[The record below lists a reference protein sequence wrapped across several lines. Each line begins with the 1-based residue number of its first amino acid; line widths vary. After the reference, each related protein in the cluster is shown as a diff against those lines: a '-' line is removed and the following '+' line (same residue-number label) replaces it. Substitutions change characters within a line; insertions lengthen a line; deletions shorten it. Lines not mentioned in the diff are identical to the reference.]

1 MLLPKGSG
9 DLADGEA
16 APAKKADL
24 GVRTASAIVM
34 VAVAGAALWAGGMVW
49 TGFVVAISAGVLWE
63 WLKLSFGIARG
74 FFARVLWFV
83 AGVVYIGMAGA
94 TLTALPMLYGPL
106 GPLMPVVVVVAT
118 DVGAYFAGRRFGGP
132 KIAPR
137 ISPSKTWSGLF
148 GGMIFAGLALWA
160 LVGEAGWQISQH
172 SRYAVPVLYDPVEI
186 GRVVR
191 YGMLAAVLAQGG
203 DFFESWMKRRA
214 GVKDSGRLIPGHG
227 GLFDRVDGLLAVC
240 FVLGVMG
247 LVISGNTSILTAR

>member
-1 MLLPKGSG
+1 VDGNTQGDALLG
-9 DLADGEA
+9 A
-16 APAKKADL
+16 APKKSDL
-24 GVRTASAIVM
+24 GVRAASAIVM

-49 TGFVVAISAGVLWE
+49 TGFVLLICAGVLWE
-63 WLKLSFGIARG
+63 WVKLSFGIARG
-74 FFARVLWFV
+74 FFGRVLWFV
-83 AGVVYIGMAGA
+83 AGVVYIGVAGT
-94 TLTALPMLYGPL
+94 TLTALPILYGRW

-132 KIAPR
+132 KIAPS
-137 ISPSKTWSGLF
+137 ISPSKTWSGLI
-148 GGMIFAGLALWA
+148 GGMVFAGLALWA
-160 LVGEAGWQISQH
+160 LVGEAGWQMSLH

-191 YGMLAAVLAQGG
+191 YGMLAAMLAQSG

-240 FVLGVMG
+240 FVLGMLG
-247 LVISGNTSILTAR
+247 LGFSGNTGIFTAR